1 MKKTILHSI
10 AAGLTL
16 LGLTSIVACGSQEDF
31 LPDESGAEVNMLFN
45 VQTVSPSR
53 SDVSTLTDNERMH
66 NLRIVILH
74 PDGTVEHNRFYALDT
89 PGDRFDILLKVTP
102 SETKQVYFFANE
114 EAVTQADGTGSSLSG
129 SSLTKIFENYFPG
142 DPGFADAVNDLYF
155 QPDYSRNI
163 PMSSHYEVTV
173 PAKGIEQKTF
183 YIVRVATK
191 FTVNFRNWRG
201 QDLQVNELSIASH
214 ADRNFL
220 MAHVLNTPQNQALFN
235 GKSWIE
241 WLKDVSDASSGNDS
255 YETTEAAGWLKDY
268 ELPSTAQTQTYTYD
282 RGHIS
287 IAAATIDTPGTASAE
302 FYLPESKNLKS
313 GATDG
318 EQEYTL
324 RLKIKEGDA
333 EQEFSVALPNL
344 KALFRNTNVVVN
356 ITIDKNLEM
365 VVDVIPFTSVS
376 VTPDYGLV
384 KEEFTGYVVGKDA
397 NGNKCWYNGNYYD
410 PETAVPLYL
419 GPTDNPGEF
428 VSINGKEYLL
438 VYTDYERTAANLDHF
453 FEKETRKKYLLDPI
467 GRTGYSFTLDPD
479 HPEWGPDIYYN
490 KHQMRVWLN
499 EDYNEW
505 TVGEQWDAGQ
515 QKNVEAW
522 FWQPGTTWYR
532 TLNEWDRLNWNQ
544 AIYWHWTEVYPKY
557 WFDVLGNRYPWS
569 DGDTKE
575 KRKNKLGEWV
585 QYLE

>member
-31 LPDESGAEVNMLFN
+31 LPDESGAKVNMLFN

-114 EAVTQADGTGSSLSG
+114 EAVAQADGTGSSLSG

-142 DPGFADAVNDLYF
+142 DLGFADAVNDLYF

-201 QDLQVNELSIASH
+201 QNLQVNELSIASH

-220 MAHVLNTPQNQALFN
+220 MAHVQDTPQNQALFN
-235 GKSWIE
+235 GKSWID
-241 WLKDVSDASSGNDS
+241 WLKMVSEASSENDS

-282 RGHIS
+282 RGPVS

-453 FEKETRKKYLLDPI
+453 FEKETRKKYLLDPT

-544 AIYWHWTEVYPKY
+544 AIYWHWTDVYPKY

>member
-201 QDLQVNELSIASH
+201 QNLQVNELSIASH

-220 MAHVLNTPQNQALFN
+220 MAHVLNTPQNLQLFN
-235 GKSWIE
+235 GKSWID
-241 WLKDVSDASSGNDS
+241 WLREVSDASSESDTP
-255 YETTEAAGWLKDY
+255 EVTDAAGWLKDY
-268 ELPSTAQTQTYTYD
+268 ELPGTANKTLTYTHNGPITLD
-282 RGHIS
+282 PPTGETE
-287 IAAATIDTPGTASAE
+287 ATAKPGKASVK
-302 FYLPESKNLKS
+302 FYLPESMNPKT

-318 EQEYTL
+318 EQQYTL
-324 RLKIKEGDA
+324 NLKIQEGEKER
-333 EQEFSVALPNL
+333 EFNNILPNL
-344 KALFRNTNVVVN
+344 KALFRNTHVIVNVTMYRDMS
-356 ITIDKNLEM
+356 IS
-365 VVDVIPFTSVS
+365 VDVIPYSEVELK
-376 VTPDYGLV
+376 PDFGLR
-384 KEEFTGYVVGKDA
+384 
-397 NGNKCWYNGNYYD
+397 N
-410 PETAVPLYL
+410 
-419 GPTDNPGEF
+419 
-428 VSINGKEYLL
+428 
-438 VYTDYERTAANLDHF
+438 
-453 FEKETRKKYLLDPI
+453 
-467 GRTGYSFTLDPD
+467 
-479 HPEWGPDIYYN
+479 
-490 KHQMRVWLN
+490 
-499 EDYNEW
+499 
-505 TVGEQWDAGQ
+505 
-515 QKNVEAW
+515 
-522 FWQPGTTWYR
+522 
-532 TLNEWDRLNWNQ
+532 
-544 AIYWHWTEVYPKY
+544 
-557 WFDVLGNRYPWS
+557 
-569 DGDTKE
+569 
-575 KRKNKLGEWV
+575 
-585 QYLE
+585 